1 MSKNVTLTTAQQEA
15 IDELNQNLQ
24 IIACAGSGKTEVI
37 TRRIANILQKQPEVK
52 PENIVA
58 FTFTNKAADSMRAR
72 IASALNSQGITGL
85 DTMFVGTI
93 HSFCSDILTKCT
105 DQFRDYKIL
114 DTVKEHLF
122 VERYYKSCGMGDL
135 KLENFPRNIE
145 LFLQCI
151 EKMIDDFDNTD
162 AWEPTHQEILNKYI
176 QCLYSHQYIDFSLVI
191 FETLRQMES
200 NPQIKARL
208 SQIQYLVVDEYQDIN
223 NLQEKLILR
232 IAEAGANICVVGD
245 DDQTIY
251 QFRGSNA
258 DNMITFAQRYAH
270 VHQVHLEQNFRC
282 APGIVDVAD
291 CVIANN
297 AYRLPKK
304 MISGAV
310 ALQADIEANRY
321 DDKEAEF
328 AAIAERIEEL
338 HRAGVPYR
346 EIAILVRKG
355 KLVAQLSPVLNRAGI
370 PYEADSAENF
380 FTGDYFQRF
389 VDTLRILN
397 DVDRAKLKECW
408 QDFADASAIITGF
421 KFLRGIRGGFQPF
434 SRILCEFCEKINF
447 LDDAA
452 EDLDARR
459 MSLDGIKRILDD
471 FDEIYG
477 DYQLSSRV
485 DMLLKFL
492 AKRAAQ
498 EYRYTS
504 FQEKSPDNDAV
515 QIMTV
520 HKAKGLEFHT
530 VFLPELTKNEF
541 PARTLGGKQYYH
553 VLGGT
558 FAENKDKYQ
567 STLDDER
574 KLFYVA
580 VTRAKQN
587 LYMSYASATQP
598 VSCFVQEAA
607 QSPYLQINDRDLTCN
622 PKASADSDK
631 AELAQYA
638 RSQLQDYYT
647 EACRIRPEEGADL
660 KRIEGLSPD
669 EMIAEAERNCLL

>member
-1 MSKNVTLTTAQQEA
+1 MTQPPPMRVEESH
-15 IDELNQNLQ
+15 
-24 IIACAGSGKTEVI
+24 G
-37 TRRIANILQKQPEVK
+37 RI
-52 PENIVA
+52 
-58 FTFTNKAADSMRAR
+58 F
-72 IASALNSQGITGL
+72 G
-85 DTMFVGTI
+85 
-93 HSFCSDILTKCT
+93 
-105 DQFRDYKIL
+105 
-114 DTVKEHLF
+114 
-122 VERYYKSCGMGDL
+122 
-135 KLENFPRNIE
+135 
-145 LFLQCI
+145 
-151 EKMIDDFDNTD
+151 
-162 AWEPTHQEILNKYI
+162 
-176 QCLYSHQYIDFSLVI
+176 
-191 FETLRQMES
+191 
-200 NPQIKARL
+200 
-208 SQIQYLVVDEYQDIN
+208 
-223 NLQEKLILR
+223 
-232 IAEAGANICVVGD
+232 
-245 DDQTIY
+245 
-251 QFRGSNA
+251 
-258 DNMITFAQRYAH
+258 
-270 VHQVHLEQNFRC
+270 
-282 APGIVDVAD
+282 APGI
-291 CVIANN
+291 
-297 AYRLPKK
+297 
-304 MISGAV
+304 
-310 ALQADIEANRY
+310 
-321 DDKEAEF
+321 
-328 AAIAERIEEL
+328 
-338 HRAGVPYR
+338 
-346 EIAILVRKG
+346 ILRHW
-355 KLVAQLSPVLNRAGI
+355 LAPFPLNRAGI
-370 PYEADSAENF
+370 LFEADSAENF
-380 FTGDYFQRF
+380 FIGDYFQRF
-389 VDTLRILN
+389 VDTLRFLN
-397 DVDRAKLKECW
+397 DDDRAKRNECW
-408 QDFADASAIITGF
+408 KDFADASAIKTGF
-421 KFLRGIRGGFQPF
+421 KFLRRIRGGFQPF

-452 EDLDARR
+452 KDLDARR

-477 DYQLSSRV
+477 DYQLSARV

-498 EYRYTS
+498 EYRYIS

-598 VSCFVQEAA
+598 VLCFVQEAA

-647 EACRIRPEEGADL
+647 EACRILPEADADL

-669 EMIAEAERNCLL
+669 EMIAEAERNSLL

>member
-1 MSKNVTLTTAQQEA
+1 M
-15 IDELNQNLQ
+15 
-24 IIACAGSGKTEVI
+24 
-37 TRRIANILQKQPEVK
+37 
-52 PENIVA
+52 
-58 FTFTNKAADSMRAR
+58 
-72 IASALNSQGITGL
+72 
-85 DTMFVGTI
+85 
-93 HSFCSDILTKCT
+93 
-105 DQFRDYKIL
+105 
-114 DTVKEHLF
+114 
-122 VERYYKSCGMGDL
+122 
-135 KLENFPRNIE
+135 
-145 LFLQCI
+145 
-151 EKMIDDFDNTD
+151 
-162 AWEPTHQEILNKYI
+162 
-176 QCLYSHQYIDFSLVI
+176 
-191 FETLRQMES
+191 
-200 NPQIKARL
+200 
-208 SQIQYLVVDEYQDIN
+208 
-223 NLQEKLILR
+223 
-232 IAEAGANICVVGD
+232 
-245 DDQTIY
+245 
-251 QFRGSNA
+251 
-258 DNMITFAQRYAH
+258 
-270 VHQVHLEQNFRC
+270 
-282 APGIVDVAD
+282 
-291 CVIANN
+291 
-297 AYRLPKK
+297 
-304 MISGAV
+304 
-310 ALQADIEANRY
+310 
-321 DDKEAEF
+321 
-328 AAIAERIEEL
+328 
-338 HRAGVPYR
+338 
-346 EIAILVRKG
+346 
-355 KLVAQLSPVLNRAGI
+355 
-370 PYEADSAENF
+370 
-380 FTGDYFQRF
+380 
-389 VDTLRILN
+389 
-397 DVDRAKLKECW
+397 
-408 QDFADASAIITGF
+408 
-421 KFLRGIRGGFQPF
+421 
-434 SRILCEFCEKINF
+434 
-447 LDDAA
+447 DDAA

-553 VLGGT
+553 VLGGV

-587 LYMSYASATQP
+587 LYMSYASATRP

-647 EACRIRPEEGADL
+647 EACRILPEADADL

-669 EMIAEAERNCLL
+669 EMIAEAERNSLL

>member
-1 MSKNVTLTTAQQEA
+1 
-15 IDELNQNLQ
+15 
-24 IIACAGSGKTEVI
+24 
-37 TRRIANILQKQPEVK
+37 
-52 PENIVA
+52 
-58 FTFTNKAADSMRAR
+58 
-72 IASALNSQGITGL
+72 
-85 DTMFVGTI
+85 
-93 HSFCSDILTKCT
+93 
-105 DQFRDYKIL
+105 
-114 DTVKEHLF
+114 
-122 VERYYKSCGMGDL
+122 
-135 KLENFPRNIE
+135 
-145 LFLQCI
+145 
-151 EKMIDDFDNTD
+151 
-162 AWEPTHQEILNKYI
+162 
-176 QCLYSHQYIDFSLVI
+176 
-191 FETLRQMES
+191 MES

-251 QFRGSNA
+251 QFRGSNV

-346 EIAILVRKG
+346 ESAILVRKG
-355 KLVAQLSPVLNRAGI
+355 KLVAQLSPALNRAGI

-389 VDTLRILN
+389 VDTLRLLQN
-397 DVDRAKLKECW
+397 VNKAKLTECW
-408 QDFADASAIITGF
+408 QSLVDASALTTGF

-477 DYQLSSRV
+477 DYQLSARV

-498 EYRYTS
+498 EYRYIS

-530 VFLPELTKNEF
+530 VFLPELT
-541 PARTLGGKQYYH
+541 KQYYH

-607 QSPYLQINDRDLTCN
+607 QSPYLQINDRDLICN
-622 PKASADSDK
+622 LKASADSDK

-638 RSQLQDYYT
+638 RSQLQNYYT
-647 EACRIRPEEGADL
+647 EVCRILPEADADL

-669 EMIAEAERNCLL
+669 EMIAEAERNSLL

>member
-1 MSKNVTLTTAQQEA
+1 
-15 IDELNQNLQ
+15 
-24 IIACAGSGKTEVI
+24 
-37 TRRIANILQKQPEVK
+37 
-52 PENIVA
+52 
-58 FTFTNKAADSMRAR
+58 
-72 IASALNSQGITGL
+72 
-85 DTMFVGTI
+85 
-93 HSFCSDILTKCT
+93 
-105 DQFRDYKIL
+105 
-114 DTVKEHLF
+114 
-122 VERYYKSCGMGDL
+122 
-135 KLENFPRNIE
+135 
-145 LFLQCI
+145 
-151 EKMIDDFDNTD
+151 
-162 AWEPTHQEILNKYI
+162 
-176 QCLYSHQYIDFSLVI
+176 
-191 FETLRQMES
+191 MES

-232 IAEAGANICVVGD
+232 IAEAGANICVVGE

-258 DNMITFAQRYAH
+258 DNMITFTQRYAH

-282 APGIVDVAD
+282 APGIVDMAD

-338 HRAGVPYR
+338 HRVGVPYR

-355 KLVAQLSPVLNRAGI
+355 KLVAQLSPALNRAGI
-370 PYEADSAENF
+370 PFEADSAENF
-380 FTGDYFQRF
+380 FIGDYFQRF
-389 VDTLRILN
+389 VDTLRFLN
-397 DVDRAKLKECW
+397 DGDRAKLNECW
-408 QDFADASAIITGF
+408 KNFADASAIITGF

-498 EYRYTS
+498 EYRYIS

-515 QIMTV
+515 QIMMV

-567 STLDDER
+567 STLDDEW

-607 QSPYLQINDRDLTCN
+607 QSPYLQINDRDLICN
-622 PKASADSDK
+622 LKASADSDK

-647 EACRIRPEEGADL
+647 EACRILPEADADL

-669 EMIAEAERNCLL
+669 EMIAEAERNSLL